1 MKMKTKKIAAG
12 AVLLLL
18 AGTVSGCGKTE
29 IDAMEKLD
37 VSFSGVDG
45 YGTALVTN
53 KYDWEEEVLEA
64 IGGDDPEDVSLLFPM
79 RYSQTRDCPTATR

>member
-1 MKMKTKKIAAG
+1 MKTKKIAAG

-45 YGTALVTN
+45 YGTASVTN

-64 IGGDDPEDVSLLFPM
+64 
-79 RYSQTRDCPTATR
+79 